1 MGRFFAALLLCALL
15 LTGSALMKGK
25 AQPVFFSLLFEQLL
39 PDWTPGEATPDEA
52 KEACA
57 WL

>member
-1 MGRFFAALLLCALL
+1 MGRFLAALLLCALL
-15 LTGSALMKGK
+15 LMGSALMKEE

-39 PDWTPGEATPDEA
+39 PDWMLSEATPDEA
-52 KEACA
+52 EEACA